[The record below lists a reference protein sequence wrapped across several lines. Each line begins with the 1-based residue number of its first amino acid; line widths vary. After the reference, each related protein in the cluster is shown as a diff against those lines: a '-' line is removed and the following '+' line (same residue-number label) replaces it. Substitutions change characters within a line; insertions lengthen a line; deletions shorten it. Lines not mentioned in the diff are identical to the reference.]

1 MSELV
6 RASLGPEPA
15 AGGREDLLLLG
26 TGRRGSEGWYNDVEA
41 VTERDI
47 YTNRDNRDNA
57 WL

>member
-26 TGRRGSEGWYNDVEA
+26 TGRQVSEGWYNDVEA
-41 VTERDI
+41 VTGRLVRDG
-47 YTNRDNRDNA
+47 
-57 WL
+57 